1 MLLLMVLLYDEGAC
15 SYCPINYT
23 TLNHGQLRGGCN
35 IIQEIEEKNVD
46 GSAHMITL

>member
-1 MLLLMVLLYDEGAC
+1 MLLLMVLLYDERAG

-35 IIQEIEEKNVD
+35 IIQEIEQKNVD
-46 GSAHMITL
+46 RSALMITL